1 MLIIALRCI
10 IVILSFIGLMF
21 SINLIFENK
30 NKLKMLAVLISIISI
45 VGLQSTKN
53 VFYYMQISHYYHHE
67 DYTNMKKCIHKAL
80 NTSSI
85 PPLFNTEKAMY
96 YNELIDIAQIEK
108 NGRDLIKYYELNLPF
123 LNVSKNK
130 YACNELFL
138 LYLYNEDFDKAMN
151 LVKSKYKSGIY
162 PFNIVKFYA
171 IQGNYN
177 AALVE
182 LYNIEHYD
190 FEYQKIFRKVLEAA
204 TQGKFIDVDIYKR
217 LTGTDKA
224 YSSINNFKEYYQKET
239 EKNKLKYHLI

>member
-30 NKLKMLAVLISIISI
+30 NKLKILAILISAISII
-45 VGLQSTKN
+45 GLQSTKN
-53 VFYYMQISHYYHHE
+53 VFYYIQISHYYHHE

-96 YNELIDIAQIEK
+96 YDELIDIAQIEK
-108 NGRDLIKYYELNLPF
+108 NGRDLIKYYELNLRF
-123 LNVSKNK
+123 LDVSKNK

-162 PFNIVKFYA
+162 PFNIVIFYA

-190 FEYQKIFRKVLEAA
+190 FEYQKIFKKVLEAA
-204 TQGKFIDVDIYKR
+204 AQGKFIDVDIYKR
-217 LTGTDKA
+217 LNGIDKA
-224 YSSINNFKEYYQKET
+224 YSSINNFKEFYKKEI
-239 EKNKLKYHLI
+239 EENKLKYHLI